1 MIITTTDRPVTYT
14 RVNSSPAERLE
25 PIDLT
30 WGKQQL
36 RVAPTATSEDN
47 LIADAIAAARSY
59 FEEQTGRQCL
69 DAEWE
74 YALDGVPD
82 EASIELPR
90 APLARV
96 VAVTYDDA
104 DGVAQVFDAA
114 NYRVVSSA
122 LTDTAASP
130 SDPLIFDDHCA
141 PGRVDLVAGASWPST
156 SGLTASLRIRRVCG
170 YGPTIADIPASIR
183 AILALLL
190 DFYYSR
196 GLNRESLLTANN
208 LLLSFKWRGLPVRKP
223 TTWTPSV
230 IVPPLTLTN

>member
-1 MIITTTDRPVTYT
+1 MIITATDRPVSFT
-14 RVNSSPAERLE
+14 RLDSSPAERLE
-25 PIDLT
+25 PIDVT

-36 RVAPTATSEDN
+36 RVTATSEDN
-47 LIADAIAAARSY
+47 LVADAIAAARSY

-82 EASIELPR
+82 QDTIELPR

-96 VAVTYDDA
+96 VAVTYDDG
-104 DGVAQVFDAA
+104 DGVPQVFDAA

-141 PGRVDLVAGASWPST
+141 PGRLELVAGASWPST
-156 SGLTASLRIRRVCG
+156 SGRAASLRIRRVCG

-183 AILALLL
+183 QILALLL

-196 GLNRESLLTANN
+196 GLNRDSLLAANN
-208 LLLSFKWRGLPVRKP
+208 LLLSFKWRGLSLRPP
-223 TTWTPSV
+223 TTWTPTVVEPALPS
-230 IVPPLTLTN
+230 TN